1 MTREDIL
8 GEILS
13 LPGSNWL
20 LELATGT
27 GKSRMALEKVKA
39 LGGKTLLLVVN
50 RIVHKQNWSEEIA
63 KWWPNCQVEVTIT
76 TYRSLHKYAGKYDC
90 AIFDECHHLSDW
102 CREQLAYYN
111 IKNSVLCSATVKD
124 SLKKELRYI
133 FKDLVVYTKDLRD
146 VIEEE
151 ILPDPKVYL
160 LPLSLRTDLP
170 TESIWKNTKAKGRLI
185 ECPYATRWNFLK
197 QKTHPVRVYC
207 TERQYLCDLNGQIE
221 YWKKRYMAT
230 KSPAMKNK
238 WLRLCTERLK
248 WLSDKKIRLVS
259 NILCHLVGF
268 RTLTFCNSIEQT
280 EVLGKHCINSK
291 NKGSVEVLNLFNK
304 GKINHITACNML
316 NEGMNLV
323 DCQVGIY
330 ANLNSS
336 ETIVK
341 QRMGRLLRHK
351 NPVLVIPY
359 YKDTRE
365 EELVQVMLEDYNPKL
380 VHKINSIEEIRV

>member
-8 GEILS
+8 REILS
-13 LPGSNWL
+13 LEGSNWL

-50 RIVHKQNWSEEIA
+50 RTVHKQNWSEEIA
-63 KWWPNCQVEVTIT
+63 KWWPNCQVEITIT

-90 AIFDECHHLSDW
+90 AIFDECHHLSDL
-102 CREQLAYYN
+102 CREQLAHYT

-124 SLKKELRYI
+124 SLKNELRYI
-133 FKDLVVYTKDLRD
+133 FKNLVVYTKDLRD

-185 ECPYATRWNFLK
+185 ECPYATRWSFLK

-238 WLRLCTERLK
+238 WLRLCAERLK
-248 WLSDKKIRLVS
+248 WLSDKKVRLVS

-291 NKGSVEVLNLFNK
+291 NKSSVEVLNLFNK
-304 GKINHITACNML
+304 GKVNHITACNML

-323 DCQVGIY
+323 NCQIGIY

-365 EELVQVMLEDYNPKL
+365 EELVREMMADYNPDL
-380 VHKINSIEEIRV
+380 VKVINEISEIKV